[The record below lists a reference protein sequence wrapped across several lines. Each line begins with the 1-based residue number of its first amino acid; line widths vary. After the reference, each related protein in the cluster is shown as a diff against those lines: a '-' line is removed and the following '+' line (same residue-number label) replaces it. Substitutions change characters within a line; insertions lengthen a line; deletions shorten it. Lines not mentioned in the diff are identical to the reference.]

1 MHACMHAK
9 LAWPLPTPGV
19 CTQLLDPAP
28 LGPLCQHN
36 PNPPFCP
43 QLEARLAA
51 VEGEVTQL
59 RARLA
64 DADKQL
70 AEARAQLA
78 REQQGGAQQAARVAT
93 LEQQLLQLQQA
104 KVTSRGLGAG
114 LGGEGGAHAPCRPAC
129 FLQHADM
136 TACVRLPAT
145 PAIREREVSSCSM
158 LACWLSV
165 GLARLG
171 ACGSTALGLNRAPLQ
186 PLW

>member
-1 MHACMHAK
+1 M
-9 LAWPLPTPGV
+9 PGV

-104 KVTSRGLGAG
+104 KVRSRGLGWGVKGACMRCAG
-114 LGGEGGAHAPCRPAC
+114 LRPS
-129 FLQHADM
+129 
-136 TACVRLPAT
+136 VR
-145 PAIREREVSSCSM
+145 
-158 LACWLSV
+158 WH
-165 GLARLG
+165 G
-171 ACGSTALGLNRAPLQ
+171 
-186 PLW
+186 